1 MSDAAIADRYAR
13 AIFEIGVE
21 TGQLEAISSQ
31 IRKAAEAFAGSSELR
46 AVLENPL
53 VAESA
58 RESLLKELAGRLA
71 MGEPA
76 TNALRLIARRRR
88 LPVLSDI
95 ASRLGT
101 LSDEKAG
108 IVRATVVTAVP
119 LPEEIYSQLQS
130 KIESH
135 TKKRVVLKREQDP
148 ALIGGIITKIGDNT
162 IDGSIRGRLE
172 ELTRQLLA

>member
-1 MSDAAIADRYAR
+1 MSDSAIADRYAL

-21 TGQLEAISSQ
+21 TGQLEAISGQ
-31 IRKAAEAFAGSSELR
+31 IRKAAAAYTASPELR

-53 VAESA
+53 VGEDA
-58 RESLLKELAGRLA
+58 RESLLKELAGRLSMSEA
-71 MGEPA
+71 A

-88 LPVLSDI
+88 LSVLAEI
-95 ASRLGT
+95 AQRLGT

-119 LPEEIYSQLQS
+119 LPEDIYSQLQS

-135 TKKRVVLKREQDP
+135 TKKRVVLERKQDP
-148 ALIGGIITKIGDNT
+148 TLIGGIVTKIGDNT
-162 IDGSIRGRLE
+162 IDGSIKGRLE